1 MQGWREKSSKD
12 IQAAYDKL
20 EPIHSPDNKPDY
32 EAFMQACTEELS
44 DDPAF
49 KEKMKRLG
57 EEITD
62 LKEFIMMKI
71 QDDISI
77 YNTKN

>member
-1 MQGWREKSSKD
+1 MQNATDEFS
-12 IQAAYDKL
+12 
-20 EPIHSPDNKPDY
+20 
-32 EAFMQACTEELS
+32 EETG
-44 DDPAF
+44 F

-62 LKEFIMMKI
+62 LKEFIMLKI